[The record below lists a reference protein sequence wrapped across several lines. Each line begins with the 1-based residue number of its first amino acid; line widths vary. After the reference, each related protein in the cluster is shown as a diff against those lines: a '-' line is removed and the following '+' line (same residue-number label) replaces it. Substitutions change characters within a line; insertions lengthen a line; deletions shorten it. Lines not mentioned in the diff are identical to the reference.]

1 MVHQYS
7 LTDWFKQVLPRGKK
21 ELPISKVNIG
31 CNQTI
36 SFVTL
41 TLTFVLTREREMT
54 KFKAFYVTP
63 LTADGAAVL
72 IHSSTRPCCSQGGR
86 TFFLKSL
93 LTSLLV
99 WPDDAVVLKF
109 VEDKT

>member
-1 MVHQYS
+1 MKQIVVHQYS

-41 TLTFVLTREREMT
+41 TLTFI
-54 KFKAFYVTP
+54 FKGTGADGEYYVTV
-63 LTADGAAVL
+63 TEQAVSAHL
-72 IHSSTRPCCSQGGR
+72 YSTSAGG
-86 TFFLKSL
+86 
-93 LTSLLV
+93 
-99 WPDDAVVLKF
+99 
-109 VEDKT
+109 